1 MLYISQTPSISQ
13 HRVIISLTVRYFLG
27 YLRIAGVFLDLIGL
41 LVYRDKTET
50 NNNIS
55 LDLWEGYPWESCW
68 DWSPLQTQEC
78 KYDRQP
84 SLNWQLVPLQLGH
97 QPESSEESHKSK

>member
-55 LDLWEGYPWESCW
+55 LDL
-68 DWSPLQTQEC
+68 
-78 KYDRQP
+78 
-84 SLNWQLVPLQLGH
+84 
-97 QPESSEESHKSK
+97 